1 MYPIYLLGSSL
12 GRCWLGI
19 NWSFQQIRGESGES
33 CSTLLPAA
41 AAGWLNGEIRLN
53 FLWRPEL
60 REDILMT
67 CPSKGPKHFGLVQ
80 NRFSIWSRSS
90 SIFSQLKFTFQTM
103 SKLKINFGSV
113 PKQCRLVQN
122 CIGLIEG
129 QGNTYSDGL
138 SFYMSKTI
146 LDHDKNI
153 LGHVQINLVWGANG
167 FGLDQKW
174 LSSTEFLTRV
184 QKVLI

>member
-67 CPSKGPKHFGLVQ
+67 CPFKGPKHFGLVQ
-80 NRFSIWSRSS
+80 NRFSIWTRSS
-90 SIFSQLKFTFQTM
+90 SIFSQLNFTFQTM

-122 CIGLIEG
+122 CFGPIEG
-129 QGNTYSDGL
+129 HG
-138 SFYMSKTI
+138 
-146 LDHDKNI
+146 NI
-153 LGHVQINLVWGANG
+153 LMSFPSICPNKFWIMTKY
-167 FGLDQKW
+167 FGPCPNQFSLGCKW
-174 LSSTEFLTRV
+174 FWIGPKMTF
-184 QKVLI
+184 